1 MKIEGFVG
9 NLEVNA
15 SNTSDILAKLS
26 VGDILRAKVLNITSD
41 EIVLKLFD
49 GTTLSA
55 KFMSDLSIAKGD
67 IVDFIVKNNL
77 NNKLVLETVNENAS
91 NQKDLSF
98 TDSIIKKQLLE
109 LGIGTETKNLEIAK
123 EIKRLDLPLNKEI
136 FSKIADT
143 IISFKNIT
151 PQKAA
156 FLVANNII
164 PEEKNIALLNK
175 IVDERQTIGPMLQS
189 TYKDLVDIS
198 NKEVMRSISQAL
210 KGDFAQKNVEMG
222 NGKILSMASD
232 TDAVRNTLEK
242 AFSGNNEIKDP
253 LVGEIKKELEK
264 FIMDNLKSNLIDKS
278 NLDNNSKL
286 FIEKA
291 ITHLKENVSGFEKSS
306 LFQDKSI
313 DSVLKNI
320 FNNLSEK
327 SASKPADNLN
337 QTIEK
342 SVYEKELKDV
352 FDKFY
357 VKIDDNTSSKDLH
370 VKKVYKDMFEKLEV
384 IKSAIEQHSIPNK
397 EDIINKIDNLQSSI
411 KFINDLN
418 NHSTYIQI
426 PLNIF
431 DKNTTGELYVLK
443 KGSRSK
449 KIDPQNASVLISLNT
464 QNLGQINSL
473 ISVNKKNISL
483 NIRVEEQAIIGF
495 IKENYI
501 ELYNSLSNRGYKL
514 VDVKYRL
521 IDEEITPI
529 NAESTI
535 QKELDLLR
543 QSIDY
548 KI

>member
-9 NLEVNA
+9 NFEVTA

-26 VGDILRAKVLNITSD
+26 AGDILRAKVLNISSD

-55 KFMSDLSIAKGD
+55 KFMSDLNVAKGD

-91 NQKDLSF
+91 NQKDLSL
-98 TDSIIKKQLLE
+98 TDSIVKKQLLE

-123 EIKRLDLPLNKEI
+123 EIKRHDLPLNKEI
-136 FSKIADT
+136 FNKIADT
-143 IISFKNIT
+143 IINFKNIT
-151 PQKAA
+151 PEKAA

-175 IVDERQTIGPMLQS
+175 IVDEKQQIGPMLQS
-189 TYKDLVDIS
+189 AYKDLAEIS
-198 NKEVMRSISQAL
+198 NTEVMRSISQAL
-210 KGDFAQKNVEMG
+210 KGDSAQKSVEMG
-222 NGKILSMASD
+222 NGKMLSMWSD
-232 TDAVRNTLEK
+232 NDAVRNTLEK
-242 AFSGNNEIKDP
+242 AFSGNNAIKDP
-253 LVGEIKKELEK
+253 LAGEIKKELEK
-264 FIMDNLKSNLIDKS
+264 FIIDNSKSSLIDKS
-278 NLDNNSKL
+278 NLDNNSRL
-286 FIEKA
+286 FSEKA
-291 ITHLKENVSGFEKSS
+291 IAHLKENVTGFEKSS

-327 SASKPADNLN
+327 SASKATDNLN
-337 QTIEK
+337 QTIDK
-342 SVYEKELKDV
+342 SVFEKELKDV

-370 VKKVYKDMFEKLEV
+370 VKKMYMDMFEKLEV
-384 IKSAIEQHSIPNK
+384 IKSALEQHSIPNK

-473 ISVNKKNISL
+473 INVNKKNISL

-495 IKENYI
+495 LKENYI

-529 NAESTI
+529 NADSTI